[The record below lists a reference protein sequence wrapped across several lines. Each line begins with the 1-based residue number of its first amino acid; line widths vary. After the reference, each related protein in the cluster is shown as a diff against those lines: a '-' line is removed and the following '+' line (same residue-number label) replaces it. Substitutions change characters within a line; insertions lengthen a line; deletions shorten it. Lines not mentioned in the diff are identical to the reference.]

1 MKNINLNK
9 FLVLLTICASTLSLT
24 AQKVDLDPWRF
35 AYAYTRL
42 PAKPL
47 PEAYQTYNIVVQ
59 STGSTRNTMPDEQV
73 ASMVDLNGWKR
84 VDVKGHVTIRIML
97 DNLIIEKSDVVE
109 RSEEKKDKD
118 GKVTGRTYYYKPTVI
133 YSFQSSGD
141 ARDYKGASVY
151 ANTFDSRSSR
161 KTWTGTE
168 TMSSKEAYDYMNNN
182 RTVIRDNLLR
192 ERIREAMNQM
202 NASLNFDYGFTPVSG
217 MDLVYL
223 LDVKKHPEN
232 DKHQVVVKALKGDMA
247 GMKADIPMDK
257 IAETFKPLMVY
268 LEESIKR
275 YDKDEKGDRKMRY
288 AALYAMGK
296 ISYWLDDPDATIKY
310 GERLITND
318 FDTKDGKEL
327 IKWGTE
333 LKESMKKNNVTS
345 RHFRIDLSAVEP
357 PK

>member
-1 MKNINLNK
+1 MKNTHFNK
-9 FLVLLTICASTLSLT
+9 MLVILTVLMSTLNLT

-47 PEAYQTYNIVVQ
+47 PESYQTYNVVVQ
-59 STGSTRNTMPDEQV
+59 STGATRNTMPDEQV
-73 ASMVDLNGWKR
+73 ASMINLDGWKK
-84 VDVKGHVTIRIML
+84 VDDKGHVTIRVVF

-109 RSEEKKDKD
+109 RYEDKKDKD
-118 GKVTGRTYYYKPTVI
+118 GKVIGRTYYYKPTII

-141 ARDYKGASVY
+141 AKDYKGATVY
-151 ANTFDSRSSR
+151 NATFDSRSYR

-168 TMSSKEAYDYMNNN
+168 TTSSKEAYDYMNNN
-182 RTVIRDNLLR
+182 RSVIKDNLLR
-192 ERIREAMNQM
+192 DCIRSATNQM
-202 NASLNFDYGFTPVSG
+202 NGSLNFDYGFTPVSG

-223 LDVKKHPEN
+223 LDSKKHPEHE
-232 DKHQVVVKALKGDMA
+232 KHQVVVKALKGDMA

-268 LEESIKR
+268 LEESIKT
-275 YDKDEKGDRKMRY
+275 YPKDEKGDKKMRY

-310 GERLITND
+310 GERLIAND

-333 LKESMKKNNVTS
+333 LKEAMKKNNVTS

>member
-1 MKNINLNK
+1 MKNIDFNK
-9 FLVLLTICASTLSLT
+9 MLVLLTILASTLSLT

-47 PEAYQTYNIVVQ
+47 PEAYQTYNVMVQ

-73 ASMVDLNGWKR
+73 ASMVDLYGWKR
-84 VDVKGHVTIRIML
+84 VDAKGHITIRIML

-109 RSEEKKDKD
+109 RYEEKKDKD
-118 GKVTGRTYYYKPTVI
+118 GKVTGRTYYYKPTII

-151 ANTFDSRSSR
+151 ANTFDGRQNR
-161 KTWTGTE
+161 RTWTGTE
-168 TMSSKEAYDYMNNN
+168 TTSSKEAYDYMNNN
-182 RTVIRDNLLR
+182 RAAIRDNLLR
-192 ERIREAMNQM
+192 DCVRSAMTQM
-202 NASLNFDYGFTPVSG
+202 NASLNFDYGFTPVNG

-232 DKHQVVVKALKGDMA
+232 DKHLVVVKALKGDMA
-247 GMKADIPMDK
+247 GMRADIPMDK

-275 YDKDEKGDRKMRY
+275 YDKDEKGDKKMRY

-296 ISYWLDDPDATIKY
+296 IAYWLDDPDATIKY
-310 GERLITND
+310 GERLID
-318 FDTKDGKEL
+318 RK
-327 IKWGTE
+327 
-333 LKESMKKNNVTS
+333 SV
-345 RHFRIDLSAVEP
+345 V
-357 PK
+357 